1 MKKILMFLTTLLSL
15 FIVGCSANSTS
26 IKAVEEG
33 KIALVSKEYDKAKD
47 LFKLALNEDS
57 NNSEAESLL
66 DLTINYI
73 DLIAIIE
80 NNEFDKVDELI
91 SKIENN
97 SELDIIKEQ
106 FSEIKNSIVDKK
118 EKFSEYV
125 KQVEAIESLLSENKI
140 DDAKNQATAK
150 LEEVKGIKTLE
161 DRLNVIIIIVDEKI
175 NNAKAEIL
183 KYYDGIYDIS
193 YRNMEFFNNNEV
205 TELNGK
211 AVLNFIEDQDLG
223 SPREYIYR
231 MEDGGVFRLNQGEY
245 YWVSNNNKL
254 IYRPKEIEEAYAKLE
269 ELEKEQEEKAQSQ
282 IKISPE
288 EAREIALKYFLSK
301 RPEVSEDEVFVGMAD
316 YVEDN
321 EYFRPIALDNG
332 EGNAGKVIAEYYVNA
347 ATGEVRVLWD

>member
-1 MKKILMFLTTLLSL
+1 MEKILMFLTTLLSL

-47 LFKLALNEDS
+47 LFKLAVNEDS
-57 NNSEAESLL
+57 KNSEAESLL

-140 DDAKNQATAK
+140 DDAKNQATAM

-161 DRLNVIIIIVDEKI
+161 DRLNVIIITVDEKI

-183 KYYDGIYDIS
+183 KYYDGSYDIS

-288 EAREIALKYFLSK
+288 EAIQIALNYFLNK
-301 RPEVSEDEVFVGMAD
+301 RPEINANEVDVSRGYEVN
-316 YVEDN
+316 ENN
-321 EYFRPIALDNG
+321 EYYRGICLNS
-332 EGNAGKVIAEYYVNA
+332 GNYKVIAEYYVNA